1 MIKRSA
7 LNIMKISRLSEVV
20 ENFHRLVNVV
30 ISSIYVLITFLYVY
44 KNFMVIS
51 VSMEAFEN
59 GLLSRTWRMQ
69 YPKRGRS
76 T

>member
-1 MIKRSA
+1 
-7 LNIMKISRLSEVV
+7 MKISRLSEVV

-59 GLLSRTWRMQ
+59 GLLSRT
-69 YPKRGRS
+69 
-76 T
+76 